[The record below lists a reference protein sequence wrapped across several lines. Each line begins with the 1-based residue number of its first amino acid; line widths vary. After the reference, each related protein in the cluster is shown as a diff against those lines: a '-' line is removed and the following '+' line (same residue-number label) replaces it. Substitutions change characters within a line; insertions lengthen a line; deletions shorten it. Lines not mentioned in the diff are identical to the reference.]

1 MKITLMPAIPAALL
15 IRVSVRVMALV
26 LLCAPVVVPVMAAQD
41 DVVSAANT
49 ADAAN
54 ISGGSLVNLNNADI
68 GEFIQLISEQTGR
81 NFIVDPRVKGK
92 VTVVSNTNLTT
103 HEVYELFLSVL
114 NVHGYVALP
123 VGASIK
129 IVPNINGRF
138 AGADGNTDAST
149 LESLVTQV
157 LTLQQVAAVE
167 LVPILRPM
175 LPSEAHLTAVAGSN
189 KLLVSSSAF
198 HTQRITRMVRLLDQP
213 IVVDNEVIY
222 LNHAKAADVAN
233 ILTKLQQT
241 EAGAMLR
248 LATIVADERT
258 NSLVVVQ
265 TRAIA
270 PMLREIID
278 DLDLPT
284 AKANSV
290 QTIKVVYLQ
299 YADAEKLAPIIERVA
314 SGNIIP
320 ASAPSTDAQSTAQP
334 TTKVNVSVQAEPSL
348 NALIISAAPQTLELL
363 EALIADL
370 DVRRAQVLVE
380 AVIAEISSTK
390 AAELG
395 MQWALKGKGGLGVS
409 QFSGNNLV
417 NLFTSPLAIGSGFT
431 LGVGSLSNGN
441 GIAGI
446 IRALSSDASTNIVA
460 TPSLVTLDNM
470 EAEIVIGKNV
480 PFVTGQYASATTG
493 GSTTASPFQTIKREN
508 VGVKLKILPKINQG
522 DAITLTIN
530 QEVSSVALQSTGA
543 SDLIT
548 NTRTISTTVIA
559 NDKDLIILGGLI
571 DDQAVDNQEKVP
583 ILGDLPVIGGA
594 FRYKKSSLVKRNLM
608 VFIRPTIIRDAAMLE
623 SLSHKKYQ
631 FLRAQ
636 QLMLNQTRTSAL
648 EGQEWPLM
656 PLLNAAGEVVDVPRQ
671 PIYPVVSPVAAP
683 EVESNTDKVNW

>member
-1 MKITLMPAIPAALL
+1 
-15 IRVSVRVMALV
+15 
-26 LLCAPVVVPVMAAQD
+26 
-41 DVVSAANT
+41 
-49 ADAAN
+49 
-54 ISGGSLVNLNNADI
+54 
-68 GEFIQLISEQTGR
+68 
-81 NFIVDPRVKGK
+81 
-92 VTVVSNTNLTT
+92 
-103 HEVYELFLSVL
+103 
-114 NVHGYVALP
+114 
-123 VGASIK
+123 
-129 IVPNINGRF
+129 
-138 AGADGNTDAST
+138 
-149 LESLVTQV
+149 
-157 LTLQQVAAVE
+157 
-167 LVPILRPM
+167 M
-175 LPSEAHLTAVAGSN
+175 LPSEAHLTAVVGSN

-198 HTQRITRMVRLLDQP
+198 HAQRITRMVRLLDQP
-213 IVVDNEVIY
+213 MVVDNEVIY
-222 LNHAKAADVAN
+222 LKHAKAADVAN

-314 SGNIIP
+314 SGNITP
-320 ASAPSTDAQSTAQP
+320 ASAPATDAQSPAQP

-409 QFSGNNLV
+409 QFSGNSLV
-417 NLFTSPLAIGSGFT
+417 NLYTNPLAIGNGFT
-431 LGVGSLSNGN
+431 LGVGGLSSNGD

-493 GSTTASPFQTIKREN
+493 GSATASPFQTIKREN

-636 QLMLNQTRTSAL
+636 QVMLNQTRTSAL
-648 EGQEWPLM
+648 EGQEGPLM

-671 PIYPVVSPVAAP
+671 PIYPIVSPVAAP
-683 EVESNTDKVNW
+683 EVESNIDKANW